1 MVQIKD
7 ALKQTDLFFWFS
19 IANYLWGKLAPM
31 NLEKMCKSK
40 ITLFHCINVFG
51 DGAALPAICAEQVEL
66 NFVKMPC
73 SSMVKDIFVLRAF
86 ENGADAVLV
95 LVCVEG
101 TCRYVEGNLRA
112 AKRVKWVQAL
122 LDDIGLNGRRLSLC
136 NVGAGD
142 FQAVKQAIRKA
153 KSVVDDLG
161 SNPAVRTQTL
171 PLENLQVIEGGIL
184 R

>member
-1 MVQIKD
+1 M
-7 ALKQTDLFFWFS
+7 
-19 IANYLWGKLAPM
+19 ANYFQGKSAPM
-31 NLEKMCKSK
+31 NLEEMCKSK

-51 DGAALPAICAEQVEL
+51 DGATLPMIEAQPVAL
-66 NFVKMPC
+66 NFIKMPC
-73 SSMVKDIFVLRAF
+73 SSMVKDIFLLRAF

-95 LVCVEG
+95 LVCAEG

-122 LDDIGLNGRRLSLC
+122 LDDIGLNGRRLALC

-142 FQAVKQAIRKA
+142 FQAVEQAIREA
-153 KSVVDDLG
+153 KSVVDELG
-161 SNPAVRTQTL
+161 SNPAAGTRSV
-171 PLENLQVIEGGIL
+171 PLETLQVVEDH